1 MYVSILNCV
10 EKSYQAELL
19 VTFPNLYADL
29 KNGKTSTLEEFVVEM
44 ICVSIKELNNE
55 LGRKLLELMC
65 IDAADGIMLQCG
77 RDKTI
82 KSGN

>member
-44 ICVSIKELNNE
+44 RCVPIKELNNE
-55 LGRKLLELMC
+55 FGRKLLELMC